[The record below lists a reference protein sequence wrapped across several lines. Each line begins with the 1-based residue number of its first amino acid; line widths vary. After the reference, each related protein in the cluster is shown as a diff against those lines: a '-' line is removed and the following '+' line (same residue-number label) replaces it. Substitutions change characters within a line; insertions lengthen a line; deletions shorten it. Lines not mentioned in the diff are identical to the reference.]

1 VADALQRLTPEA
13 KQVLSATIRSLR
25 ERLLRDLGD
34 EAERRYW
41 MSVSIA
47 QAGLAEAPR
56 RRRER
61 LEAWLDERARSSG
74 AKNDKDRKAAR
85 DRFLLQAIKEAAA
98 TLLNRLV
105 LLRHLE
111 AMGLSRPAVVIG

>member
-1 VADALQRLTPEA
+1 
-13 KQVLSATIRSLR
+13 
-25 ERLLRDLGD
+25 
-34 EAERRYW
+34 